1 MRRQSRVGP
10 YVDAFVINVSSPNTP
25 NLRELQKDEDLARI
39 IEAVKVH
46 SGDKPV
52 LVKIAPDLE
61 DIQIKSIVD
70 TARGLGVRV
79 SWLRIRQHHGQMIHH

>member
-1 MRRQSRVGP
+1 M
-10 YVDAFVINVSSPNTP
+10 
-25 NLRELQKDEDLARI
+25 RELQKDEDLARI
-39 IEAVKVH
+39 IEAVQIH

-70 TARGLGVRV
+70 TARGLGCAGL
-79 SWLRIRQHHGQMIHH
+79 WLLTQQSHVQMNPR